1 MPELSEVWSEVLPDL
16 RKAVTGVGV
25 WAALNAARPI
35 VVEDGL
41 LVIGLPHSENE
52 LAGHLRMAQTRRL
65 IETEVGR
72 QFDASLTLRVIEG
85 TSEEDWTTE
94 KIRDAEKRKL
104 NEQALARAK
113 AELKAGVS
121 WDGVYDRLSRR
132 YAETANRSLPQ
143 NRAKFFLEAVDVIVE
158 ALQTTPI
165 TDDLAERSYARCIER
180 VAQYSEIPSTLV
192 AVKILERSFS
202 G

>member
-35 VVEDGL
+35 TIEDGL
-41 LVIGLPHSENE
+41 LVLGLPHSENE

-72 QFDASLTLRVIEG
+72 HFDSNLTLRIIEG
-85 TSEEDWTTE
+85 TSVEDWTTE

-121 WDGVYDRLSRR
+121 WDGVYEKLSRK
-132 YAETANRSLPQ
+132 YAETPNRSLPQ
-143 NRAKFFLEAVDVIVE
+143 NRAKFFLEAVDIIVE
-158 ALQTTPI
+158 ALLTTPI

-180 VAQYSEIPSTLV
+180 VAQYSEIPSSLV

>member
-35 VVEDGL
+35 VIEDGH
-41 LVIGLPHSENE
+41 LVLGLPHSENE

-72 QFDASLTLRVIEG
+72 HFDAPLTLRIIEG
-85 TSEEDWTTE
+85 TSAEDWTTE

-121 WDGVYDRLSRR
+121 WDGVYEKLSRK
-132 YAETANRSLPQ
+132 YAETPNRSLPQ
-143 NRAKFFLEAVDVIVE
+143 NRAKFFLEAVDIIVE
-158 ALQTTPI
+158 ALLSTPI

-180 VAQYSEIPSTLV
+180 VAQYSEIPSSLV